1 MMEVHLNE
9 IQHAKLNE
17 LAAGTGRGTEELV
30 QEAVDRM
37 LDYDQWFKE
46 QVQVGLD
53 QIARGELIDEEEMD
67 ARVERM
73 LQN

>member
-1 MMEVHLNE
+1 MMEVHLDE
-9 IQHAKLNE
+9 IHLSRLNE
-17 LAAGTGRGTEELV
+17 LAARTGRRTDELV
-30 QEAVDRM
+30 QEAADRM

-53 QIARGELIDEEEMD
+53 QIAHGELIDEEEMD

-73 LQN
+73 LQS

>member
-9 IQHAKLNE
+9 VQHAKLNE
-17 LAAGTGRGTEELV
+17 LAARTGRGTEELV

>member
-1 MMEVHLNE
+1 MEVHFNDN
-9 IQHAKLNE
+9 QQAKLSE
-17 LAAGTGRGTEELV
+17 LAARTGRRADELV

-37 LDYDQWFKE
+37 LAYDQWFKD
-46 QVQVGLD
+46 QVQAGLD

-73 LQN
+73 LRS